1 MKKLLILV
9 AVFTLVL
16 GTRVTNTQADSLG
29 NYLNPEVSVPT
40 TVALLGLG
48 LLGMAVI
55 AARKRK
61 LDKKAIKKQM
71 LKL

>member
-9 AVFTLVL
+9 AVFALVL

-29 NYLNPEVSVPT
+29 GYLGPEFSVPT
-40 TVALLGLG
+40 TVAILGLG
-48 LLGMAVI
+48 LLGMAGI
-55 AARKRK
+55 AARKRQ
-61 LDKKAIKKQM
+61 LQKKAIKKQM